1 MGIRTITSSASSIR
15 SVLVFQKTAFIFAH
29 TCTPNGWDQ
38 AGTNHPVC
46 GCIADTEHAR
56 ACSTEIRLMAIA
68 RAPDIAGGAWMNGL
82 VGAAGEGDDHGDLL
96 HDQAQLALFLNTG
109 CTSLHLCVAFRCVH
123 N

>member
-1 MGIRTITSSASSIR
+1 MGIRTITSSATSIR
-15 SVLVFQKTAFIFAH
+15 SVLAFRKPAFIFAH

-38 AGTNHPVC
+38 AVTDHAVC
-46 GCIADTEHAR
+46 GCMADTEHAR

-68 RAPDIAGGAWMNGL
+68 LGPGHAGGACMNGL

-96 HDQAQLALFLNTG
+96 HDKAHLALFLNTG